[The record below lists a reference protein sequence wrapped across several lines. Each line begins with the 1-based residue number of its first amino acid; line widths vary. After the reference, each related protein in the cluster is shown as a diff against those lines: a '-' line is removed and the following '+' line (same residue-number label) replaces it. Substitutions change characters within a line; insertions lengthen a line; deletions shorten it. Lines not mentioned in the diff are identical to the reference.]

1 MSNKNFG
8 FGTQIRKSPYFDSTV
23 KWGATGFSVYNH
35 MYIPR
40 DFGSPE
46 QNFWNLIE
54 KSILCD
60 VAVERQVEITG
71 SDAYKFIQLLTPRDL
86 SKLSVGQCKYVLIVN
101 NDGGILNDPVLLRL
115 AENHF
120 WLSLADSDVLL
131 WAQGVAVNSGLDVK
145 ISEPDVSPLQ
155 LQGPTSQE
163 IMVKLFGEDIRDL
176 KYYWLREYQLDGI
189 PLIVSR
195 TGWSSELGYE
205 IYLRDGSKGNELYE
219 KIMAAGKEHGIQPG
233 HTSSIR
239 RIEGGMLSYHADAD
253 IHTNPFELGLDRLVN
268 LDSEINFIGK
278 KALKKIK
285 EKGISR
291 KQVGLVIDCAPLS
304 GPNTTF
310 WPIKKDRKQI
320 GKVTSAVYSPRLKK
334 NIALAM
340 VSVEQSEIDF
350 IGKEALKKIKQE
362 GIKRKQVGLIIDC
375 DPLSGPNTTFWP
387 IEKDGKKIGK
397 VTSAVYSPRLKKNIA
412 LAMIEINY
420 SELGNRLDVQIHE
433 GKYSATIVEK
443 PFYDPK
449 KNIVK
454 S

>member
-1 MSNKNFG
+1 MSRKNFG
-8 FGTQIRKSPYFDSTV
+8 FGTQIRKSPYFDATV

-40 DFGSPE
+40 DFGNPE
-46 QNFWNLIE
+46 QNFWNLIK

-71 SDAYKFIQLLTPRDL
+71 PDAYKFIQLLTPRDL
-86 SKLSVGQCKYVLIVN
+86 SKLSVRQCKYVLIVN

-163 IMVKLFGEDIRDL
+163 IMVKLFGEDIREL
-176 KYYWLREYQLDGI
+176 KYYWLREYELDGI
-189 PLIVSR
+189 SLIVSR

-205 IYLRDGSKGNELYE
+205 IFLRDGSRGNELYE
-219 KIMAAGKEHGIQPG
+219 KIMEAGKEHGIEPG

-253 IHTNPFELGLDRLVN
+253 IHTNPFELGFDRLVN
-268 LDSEINFIGK
+268 LDTDIN
-278 KALKKIK
+278 
-285 EKGISR
+285 
-291 KQVGLVIDCAPLS
+291 
-304 GPNTTF
+304 
-310 WPIKKDRKQI
+310 
-320 GKVTSAVYSPRLKK
+320 
-334 NIALAM
+334 
-340 VSVEQSEIDF
+340 F

-375 DPLSGPNTTFWP
+375 NPLSGPNTTFWP
-387 IEKDGKKIGK
+387 IEKDGKTIGK

-412 LAMIEINY
+412 LAMIEISY
-420 SELGNRLDVQIHE
+420 SELGNQLNVKTHE
-433 GKYSATIVEK
+433 GIYSATIVEK

-449 KNIVK
+449 KKIA
-454 S
+454 SS

>member
-1 MSNKNFG
+1 MNIKNFG

-40 DFGSPE
+40 DFGDPE

-54 KSILCD
+54 KAILCD

-71 SDAYKFIQLLTPRDL
+71 PDAYQFIQLLTPRDL
-86 SKLSVGQCKYVLIVN
+86 SKLEIGQCKYVLIIN
-101 NDGGILNDPVLLRL
+101 DDGGILNDPVLLRL
-115 AENHF
+115 NKNHF
-120 WLSLADSDVLL
+120 WLSLADSDILL
-131 WAQGVAVNSGLDVK
+131 WAQGVAINSGLDVNVT
-145 ISEPDVSPLQ
+145 EPDVSPLQ
-155 LQGPTSQE
+155 LQGPVSQE
-163 IMVKLFGEDIRDL
+163 IMVKLFGDEIRDL
-176 KYYWLREYQLDGI
+176 RYYWLKEFNLDGI
-189 PLIVSR
+189 PLIISR

-205 IYLRDGSKGNELYE
+205 IYLRDGSKGDELYE

-253 IHTNPFELGLDRLVN
+253 IYTNPFELGLDRLVN
-268 LDSEINFIGK
+268 LESEVNFIGK

-285 EKGISR
+285 KNGINR
-291 KQVGLVIDCAPLS
+291 KQVGLIIDCEPLS

-310 WPIKKDRKQI
+310 WLIKKDEKKI
-320 GKVTSAVYSPRLKK
+320 GKVTSAIYSPRLKK

-340 VSVEQSEIDF
+340 VEISFSEIGTNLEV
-350 IGKEALKKIKQE
+350 ITNK
-362 GIKRKQVGLIIDC
+362 
-375 DPLSGPNTTFWP
+375 
-387 IEKDGKKIGK
+387 
-397 VTSAVYSPRLKKNIA
+397 
-412 LAMIEINY
+412 
-420 SELGNRLDVQIHE
+420 
-433 GKYSATIVEK
+433 GKYNSTIVEK

-449 KNIVK
+449 KKIAI

>member
-71 SDAYKFIQLLTPRDL
+71 PDAYKFIQLLTPRDL
-86 SKLSVGQCKYVLIVN
+86 SKLSIGQCKYVLIVN

-131 WAQGVAVNSGLDVK
+131 WAQGVAVNSGLNVK

-268 LDSEINFIGK
+268 LETD
-278 KALKKIK
+278 
-285 EKGISR
+285 
-291 KQVGLVIDCAPLS
+291 
-304 GPNTTF
+304 
-310 WPIKKDRKQI
+310 
-320 GKVTSAVYSPRLKK
+320 
-334 NIALAM
+334 
-340 VSVEQSEIDF
+340 IDF
-350 IGKEALKKIKQE
+350 IGKDALKKIKQD

-375 DPLSGPNTTFWP
+375 NPLSGPNTTFWP
-387 IEKDGKKIGK
+387 IEKDGKTIGK

-412 LAMIEINY
+412 LAMIGINY
-420 SELGNRLDVQIHE
+420 SELGNQLDVQTHE

-449 KNIVK
+449 KKIA
-454 S
+454 SS

>member
-71 SDAYKFIQLLTPRDL
+71 PDAYKFIQLLTPRDL
-86 SKLSVGQCKYVLIVN
+86 SKLSIGQCKYVLIVN

-131 WAQGVAVNSGLDVK
+131 WAQGVAVNSGLNVK

-219 KIMAAGKEHGIQPG
+219 KIMSAGKEHGIQPG

-268 LDSEINFIGK
+268 LETD
-278 KALKKIK
+278 
-285 EKGISR
+285 
-291 KQVGLVIDCAPLS
+291 
-304 GPNTTF
+304 
-310 WPIKKDRKQI
+310 
-320 GKVTSAVYSPRLKK
+320 
-334 NIALAM
+334 
-340 VSVEQSEIDF
+340 IDF
-350 IGKEALKKIKQE
+350 IGKDALKKIKQD

-375 DPLSGPNTTFWP
+375 NPLSGPNTTFWP
-387 IEKDGKKIGK
+387 IEKDGKTIGK

-412 LAMIEINY
+412 LAMIGINY
-420 SELGNRLDVQIHE
+420 SELGNQLDVQTHE

-449 KNIVK
+449 KKIA
-454 S
+454 SS